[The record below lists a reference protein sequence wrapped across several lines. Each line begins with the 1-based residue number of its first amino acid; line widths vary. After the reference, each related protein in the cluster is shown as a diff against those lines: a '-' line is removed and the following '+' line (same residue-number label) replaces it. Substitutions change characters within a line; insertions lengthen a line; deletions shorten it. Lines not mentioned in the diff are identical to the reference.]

1 MTTTLAARTP
11 ARTPV
16 ALTVAR
22 GVLGLVGAVK
32 LGGTAY
38 FTFVAS
44 AEAGGDPQGT
54 ADWLVV
60 AWSTALAVCFL
71 VAAVRLGSGGR
82 RALAVLA
89 GVLVVDIVFSGVK
102 LFVYDEPEAVGF
114 MAVDLVLLALLAA
127 VRTRR

>member
-1 MTTTLAARTP
+1 MTTTAVRTP

-22 GVLGLVGAVK
+22 GVLGLFGAVK
-32 LGGTAY
+32 LAGTAY

-44 AEAGGDPQGT
+44 AEAGGDPQG
-54 ADWLVV
+54 AVDWLVV
-60 AWSTALAVCFL
+60 AWSTALAVSFL
-71 VAAVRLGSGGR
+71 VAAVRLGSGGG

-102 LFVYDEPEAVGF
+102 LLAYDEPEAVGF
-114 MAVDLVLLALLAA
+114 MAVDLLLLALLAA